1 MVTSAGASGGRAGAA
16 LRRGTQNRDRACA
29 GPVLLQGDPWPLM
42 PGLPRG
48 AGPAGALYQ
57 RRSAAQFA
65 IDAANRLLVILAM
78 AAILVVL

>member
-1 MVTSAGASGGRAGAA
+1 
-16 LRRGTQNRDRACA
+16 
-29 GPVLLQGDPWPLM
+29 M